1 MHYNNARENFPGNLV
16 AGQFGFKQA
25 EFLDIGD
32 EAKREVPQV
41 SFDR

>member
-1 MHYNNARENFPGNLV
+1 MNYNNARENFPGNIV
-16 AGQFGFKQA
+16 AGQFSFKAA

-41 SFDR
+41 SFSD